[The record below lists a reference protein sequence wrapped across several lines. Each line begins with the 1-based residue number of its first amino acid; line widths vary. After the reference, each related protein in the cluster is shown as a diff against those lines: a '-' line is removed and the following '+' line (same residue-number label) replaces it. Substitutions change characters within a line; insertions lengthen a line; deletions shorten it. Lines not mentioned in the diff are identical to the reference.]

1 VLAQT
6 AASKGRGEQSA
17 VQTYNA
23 QGQPVVLPYDIQLI
37 CSTPR

>member
-1 VLAQT
+1 MT
-6 AASKGRGEQSA
+6 ADAFASKGRGEQSI

-23 QGQPVVLPYDIQLI
+23 QGQPTALPYDVELL